1 MTRTMTT
8 PALILLLAA
17 GVVSGKDLYTHQDLV
32 ETNQT
37 AVLTATGI
45 PVEPGKKHGLSFTGR
60 TDGAFTVE
68 ANERIRLMNLRDAGS
83 HVRIRFHD
91 EQGNELKRAT
101 IDVPVLSRDFH
112 PYVRAFYP
120 PLAARTLSLV
130 LVPGKEATLAARDI
144 SIRTDLQGSE
154 AECINTHPVFDAGDL
169 NSYGYRPGYG
179 GGFFTR
185 PDGKT
190 VWNSGFTGTTPFIPV
205 RGDTFY
211 DFQCRGRKGEP
222 KSFIYLQCYQSEDS
236 KPFKTMKYDVSETGA
251 IARFK
256 MPAGTV
262 AAQLTCYYV
271 IIEEL
276 RVVESARQD

>member
-1 MTRTMTT
+1 
-8 PALILLLAA
+8 
-17 GVVSGKDLYTHQDLV
+17 VVSGKELYTHPDLL

-37 AVLTATGI
+37 MVLTASGI
-45 PVEPGKKHGLSFTGR
+45 PVETGKKYELSFTGR

-91 EQGNELKRAT
+91 EQGNELKRTT

-112 PYVRAFYP
+112 PYVRVFYP
-120 PLAARTLSLV
+120 PLEARTLSLV
-130 LVPGKEATLAARDI
+130 LAPGKDATLAVRDI

-154 AECINTHPVFDAGDL
+154 AECINIHPVFDAGDL

-190 VWNSGFTGTTPFIPV
+190 VWNSGFTGTTPFFPV

-211 DFQCRGRKGEP
+211 DFQCRGKKGEP
-222 KSFIYLQCYQSEDS
+222 KSFIYLQCYKSEDS
-236 KPFKTMKYDVSETGA
+236 KPFKTMKYGVSETDA
-251 IARFK
+251 ITRFK
-256 MPAGTV
+256 MPAE
-262 AAQLTCYYV
+262 AIFAQLTCYYV
-271 IIEEL
+271 IIEEF